1 MTFVTWI
8 WTWKMRALAHNV
20 WAPRLSP
27 LPRALVGLRAR
38 YADMSVCVA
47 CSLINTQTVGGCPR
61 RRPVAASPPLAECGG
76 SRGSSGPL
84 SSSRVS
90 WIMGPPWPWRNATS
104 DGPGPGPGPGLHLSK
119 KVGARARVFAG
130 SDKWTLELERN
141 ELTGASRESGLSTVA
156 CPEHCLLALHG
167 AQHGQGGRGCS
178 TWWCVLVDARL
189 ARITPAQGFRRP
201 SGNFI
206 WLLQPF
212 FDVDIGGLGV
222 CYEHA
227 DMAWVVGDLCHALLL
242 AAWACS
248 SESRHC
254 PSPRSP
260 VL

>member
-119 KVGARARVFAG
+119 KVGARARVLLEVMSGRWNWRGMNSLGQVG
-130 SDKWTLELERN
+130 SRDSPLWPAR
-141 ELTGASRESGLSTVA
+141 STA
-156 CPEHCLLALHG
+156 CLL
-167 AQHGQGGRGCS
+167 CM
-178 TWWCVLVDARL
+178 VLRTDKVGVDAVL
-189 ARITPAQGFRRP
+189 
-201 SGNFI
+201 
-206 WLLQPF
+206 
-212 FDVDIGGLGV
+212 GGVYLWTR
-222 CYEHA
+222 
-227 DMAWVVGDLCHALLL
+227 D
-242 AAWACS
+242 
-248 SESRHC
+248 
-254 PSPRSP
+254 
-260 VL
+260 